1 MIKSIIALVCIG
13 LLMVGCSSN
22 SKNESF
28 GKKESSQIMNVETS
42 HFDKYTSEQT
52 NTAYVVKGRVNQEND
67 ENAVVIMIHAEE
79 NATVS
84 IQGTLTKNSG
94 GDTALTYVS
103 PDGEKTK
110 IADNSSEILDTT
122 IKILKGDGKVIFIGE
137 SAVYDFEIHFEMTDG
152 VSFSDL

>member
-1 MIKSIIALVCIG
+1 MKKSIIALVCIA

-28 GKKESSQIMNVETS
+28 SENGFPKIFNVETS
-42 HFDKYTSEQT
+42 HFDKYTAEQT
-52 NTAYVVKGRVNQEND
+52 DTAYVIKGRVNQEND
-67 ENAVVIMIHAEE
+67 ENAVVITIHAEE
-79 NATVS
+79 NATIS

-94 GDTALTYVS
+94 GDTELTYVS

-110 IADNSSEILDTT
+110 IADNSSETLDTT
-122 IKILKGDGKVIFIGE
+122 INILKGDGKVIFIGE
-137 SAVYDFEIHFEMTDG
+137 SAVYDFDIHVEMTDG